1 LETKIKQKYDL
12 RETFTPF
19 TFLKVTQAFREM
31 KVGEILQI
39 KGDDPKTRREIFQ
52 VLNTFH
58 YTVIDTEED
67 GNYYCICLK
76 KEN

>member
-1 LETKIKQKYDL
+1 LETKITQKYDL

-39 KGDDPKTRREIFQ
+39 KGDDPKTRIEIFQ

-58 YTVIDTEED
+58 YTIIDTEED
-67 GNYYCICLK
+67 GNYYCLCLR
-76 KEN
+76 KEK

>member
-1 LETKIKQKYDL
+1 LKTKIKYKFDL
-12 RETFTPF
+12 QEAITPF

-31 KVGEILQI
+31 KAGEILQVT
-39 KGDDPKTRREIFQ
+39 GNDPKTRREIFQ

-58 YTVIDTEED
+58 YAVIDIEED